1 MKNTANKLR
10 IVHRGVAQLHNGE
23 SAQPGL
29 AAVLTNMREREDALE
44 VVGNPRSIDQLEL
57 GDSVLLVDDDRTLV
71 LRDGN
76 VVWNNVVVLNT
87 AATVISAHKVGA
99 MLVVVTSEGNV
110 VMRRTA
116 SGYSTLNI
124 DSALPQLHLTA
135 VEQQAMTT
143 TIPAFEFDQPYT
155 AWQAPLATA
164 DMEAYS
170 RLVRNA
176 VATMQRSAAS
186 QGRFTGVMLVRYA
199 ERLWDD
205 SYLWVSQ
212 PLMVG
217 HSLISA
223 NYRSTAT
230 VTSSNNRFTG
240 TEAFSL
246 EVNSYRLG
254 ISVAQG
260 IAAEWRDVVKA
271 IDVMV
276 MPQAALVDLN
286 SLDYRCVVTT
296 SSGTRRYLLE
306 VGLKPRSASAIMQQ
320 AMAGDWRVVASTA
333 CLDGSAFTAVNTAMA
348 SQQVLPGVRCDV
360 VASQLLNPRV
370 VSQQHIAQAMECS
383 TLRPVSFVAME
394 HNGRLYQAPSS
405 FTISNPWHVLPWL
418 DGTLS
423 AGSVTATVQ
432 VTLATSEGAVVV
444 TKSLTCPCSGT
455 ALNPI
460 IAFPD
465 VRATHIAIAVGN
477 KVWESDLEPIEA
489 MGIAAFIN
497 PSLHS
502 NSLVTGTLPPAN
514 AAVAAIPT
522 QGTILVS
529 AVGNPLVTQWR
540 AAVSGCAIRAMGAA
554 CRPIYSGGFGRY
566 PIYLFTTQGI
576 MALPQTTSGSYGEPR
591 LITET
596 VLAQG
601 SVPVAGGDA
610 LWFVSQHGIL
620 CSISGS
626 TLTRHFDLSQLS
638 QVSQLSQASQVSQAS
653 RLSPSSSPSK
663 IEGVR
668 GSMTSSSRLSPSSSP
683 SKVEGVRGSMTSSSQ
698 LSPTL
703 SPSKIEGVR
712 GSMTSSSQLSPTL
725 SPLSSSLSPENSLS
739 PVIAWNDRE
748 RELWIAGPDGH
759 VVVLMPSGRTYSRDI
774 SVHSLYSDP
783 QHALAVTAEGALLDL
798 ATEESTSQQ
807 VNYLSHP
814 FELDPLMSR
823 RLKRIVWNF
832 FSQTVPPTSVT
843 LTLQGERGSSCHGYI
858 INKVRASGT
867 IAAPLSRP
875 LIAPPTRI
883 LRLQVSA
890 AVPSGTLLL
899 PTQLY

>member
-124 DSALPQLHLTA
+124 DSALPQLHLSA

-164 DMEAYS
+164 DVEAYS

-199 ERLWDD
+199 VRLWDD

-246 EVNSYRLG
+246 EVSSYRLG

-306 VGLKPRSASAIMQQ
+306 VGLKPRSASAIVQQ

-370 VSQQHIAQAMECS
+370 VSQQHAAQAIECS
-383 TLRPVSFVAME
+383 TLRPVSSVAME

-444 TKSLTCPCSGT
+444 TKSFTCLCSGT

-477 KVWESDLEPIEA
+477 KVWESDIEPIEA

-514 AAVAAIPT
+514 SAVAAIPT

-529 AVGNPLVTQWR
+529 AVGNPLVTQWS

-626 TLTRHFDLSQLS
+626 ILTRHLDLSQLS
-638 QVSQLSQASQVSQAS
+638 QVSQLSQAS

-663 IEGVR
+663 IEGV
-668 GSMTSSSRLSPSSSP
+668 
-683 SKVEGVRGSMTSSSQ
+683 K
-698 LSPTL
+698 
-703 SPSKIEGVR
+703 

-843 LTLQGERGSSCHGYI
+843 LTLRGERGSSCHGYI

-875 LIAPPTRI
+875 LLVPPTRI

>member
-124 DSALPQLHLTA
+124 DSALPQLHLSA

-164 DMEAYS
+164 DVEAYS

-199 ERLWDD
+199 VRLWDD

-246 EVNSYRLG
+246 EVSSYRLG

-306 VGLKPRSASAIMQQ
+306 VGLKPRSASAIVQQ

-370 VSQQHIAQAMECS
+370 VSQQHAAQAIECS
-383 TLRPVSFVAME
+383 TLRPVTSVAME

-405 FTISNPWHVLPWL
+405 FTISNPWYVLPWL

-444 TKSLTCPCSGT
+444 TKSLTCPCSGI

-610 LWFVSQHGIL
+610 LWFASQHGIL

-626 TLTRHFDLSQLS
+626 TLTRHLDLSQLS
-638 QVSQLSQASQVSQAS
+638 QVSQLSQAS
-653 RLSPSSSPSK
+653 RLSPSS
-663 IEGVR
+663 
-668 GSMTSSSRLSPSSSP
+668 
-683 SKVEGVRGSMTSSSQ
+683 
-698 LSPTL
+698 

-814 FELDPLMSR
+814 FELDPLMLR

-832 FSQTVPPTSVT
+832 FSQTVPPASVT
-843 LTLQGERGSSCHGYI
+843 LTLRGERGSSCHGYI

-883 LRLQVSA
+883 LHLQVSA
-890 AVPSGTLLL
+890 AVPSGALLL

>member
-124 DSALPQLHLTA
+124 DSALPQLHLSA

-164 DMEAYS
+164 DVEAYS

-199 ERLWDD
+199 VRLWDD

-246 EVNSYRLG
+246 EVSSYRLG

-306 VGLKPRSASAIMQQ
+306 VGLKPRSASAIVQQ

-333 CLDGSAFTAVNTAMA
+333 CIDGSAFTAVNTAMA

-370 VSQQHIAQAMECS
+370 VSQQHAAQAMECS
-383 TLRPVSFVAME
+383 TLRPVSSVAME

-444 TKSLTCPCSGT
+444 TKSFTCLCSGT

-601 SVPVAGGDA
+601 SMPVAGGDA

-626 TLTRHFDLSQLS
+626 ILTRHLDLSQLS
-638 QVSQLSQASQVSQAS
+638 QVSQLSQAS

-663 IEGVR
+663 IEGV
-668 GSMTSSSRLSPSSSP
+668 
-683 SKVEGVRGSMTSSSQ
+683 K
-698 LSPTL
+698 
-703 SPSKIEGVR
+703 

-783 QHALAVTAEGALLDL
+783 QHALAVTTEGALLDL

-807 VNYLSHP
+807 VSYLSHP
-814 FELDPLMSR
+814 FELDPLMLR

-832 FSQTVPPTSVT
+832 FSQTVPPTSVS
-843 LTLQGERGSSCHGYI
+843 LTLRGERGSSCHGYI

>member
-44 VVGNPRSIDQLEL
+44 VVGTPRQIDQLEP
-57 GDSVLLVDDDRTLV
+57 GDKVLLVDDDRTLV
-71 LRDGN
+71 LREGN

-87 AATVISAHKVGA
+87 AATIISAHKVGA

-124 DSALPQLHLTA
+124 DSALPQLHLSA

-164 DMEAYS
+164 DVEAYS

-199 ERLWDD
+199 VRLWDD

-246 EVNSYRLG
+246 EVSSYRLG

-306 VGLKPRSASAIMQQ
+306 VGLKPRSASAIVQQ

-370 VSQQHIAQAMECS
+370 VSQQHAAQAIECS
-383 TLRPVSFVAME
+383 TLRPVTSVAME

-423 AGSVTATVQ
+423 AGSVTATLQ

-444 TKSLTCPCSGT
+444 TKSLTCLCSGT

-477 KVWESDLEPIEA
+477 KVWESDIEPIEA

-522 QGTILVS
+522 HGTILVS
-529 AVGNPLVTQWR
+529 AVGNPLVTQWS

-626 TLTRHFDLSQLS
+626 TLTRHLDLSQLS
-638 QVSQLSQASQVSQAS
+638 QVSQVSQAS

-663 IEGVR
+663 IEGV
-668 GSMTSSSRLSPSSSP
+668 
-683 SKVEGVRGSMTSSSQ
+683 K
-698 LSPTL
+698 
-703 SPSKIEGVR
+703 

-725 SPLSSSLSPENSLS
+725 SPLSSSLS

-783 QHALAVTAEGALLDL
+783 QHALAVTTEGALLDL

-843 LTLQGERGSSCHGYI
+843 LTLRGERGSSCHGYI

>member
-44 VVGNPRSIDQLEL
+44 VVGNPRPIDQLEP
-57 GDSVLLVDDDRTLV
+57 GDRVLLVDEDRTLV

-76 VVWNNVVVLNT
+76 VVWNDVVVLSS

-99 MLVVVTSEGNV
+99 MLVVVTSGGNV

-116 SGYSTLNI
+116 TGYSILNL

-155 AWQAPLATA
+155 AWQAPLAPA
-164 DMEAYS
+164 DVESYS

-186 QGRFTGVMLVRYA
+186 QGRFTGVILVRYA
-199 ERLWDD
+199 VRLWDD

-217 HSLISA
+217 HSMISA

-230 VTSSNNRFTG
+230 VASSNNRFTG

-306 VGLKPRSASAIMQQ
+306 VGLKPRSASAIVQQ
-320 AMAGDWRVVASTA
+320 AMAGEWRVVASTA

-370 VSQQHIAQAMECS
+370 VSQLQAAQVMKCS
-383 TLRPVSFVAME
+383 TLRPVTSVAME

-405 FTISNPWHVLPWL
+405 FTVSNPWHVLPWL

-423 AGSVTATVQ
+423 AGSTTATVQ
-432 VTLATSEGAVVV
+432 VTLATSEGGVVV

-465 VRATHIAIAVGN
+465 VRATHIAIAMGN

-529 AVGNPLVTQWR
+529 AVSNPLVTQWR

-576 MALPQTTSGSYGEPR
+576 MALPQSTSGSYGEPR

-596 VLAQG
+596 VLARG
-601 SVPVAGGDA
+601 SVPVAGGDS
-610 LWFVSQHGIL
+610 LWFASQHGIL

-626 TLTRHFDLSQLS
+626 TLTRHLDLS
-638 QVSQLSQASQVSQAS
+638 QVSQVSQ
-653 RLSPSSSPSK
+653 
-663 IEGVR
+663 
-668 GSMTSSSRLSPSSSP
+668 
-683 SKVEGVRGSMTSSSQ
+683 
-698 LSPTL
+698 
-703 SPSKIEGVR
+703 
-712 GSMTSSSQLSPTL
+712 TL
-725 SPLSSSLSPENSLS
+725 SPLSSSLSPENPLS
-739 PVIAWNDRE
+739 PELAWNDRE

-774 SVHSLYSDP
+774 LVSSLYSDP
-783 QHALAVTAEGALLDL
+783 QYALAITAEGALLDL
-798 ATEESTSQQ
+798 ATEESSPQQ
-807 VNYLSHP
+807 VSYLSHP
-814 FELDPLMSR
+814 FELDPLMSK

-832 FSQTVPPTSVT
+832 FSQTVPPASVT
-843 LTLQGERGSSCHGYI
+843 LTLRGERGSSCHGYI
-858 INKVRASGT
+858 INKVTASGT

-875 LIAPPTRI
+875 LLAPPTRI

-890 AVPSGTLLL
+890 AVPSGALLL
-899 PTQLY
+899 PTHLY

>member
-44 VVGNPRSIDQLEL
+44 VVGTPRQIDQLEP
-57 GDSVLLVDDDRTLV
+57 GDKVLLVDDDRTLV
-71 LRDGN
+71 LREGN

-87 AATVISAHKVGA
+87 AATIISAHKVGA

-124 DSALPQLHLTA
+124 DSALPQLHLSA

-164 DMEAYS
+164 DVEAYS

-199 ERLWDD
+199 VRLWDD

-246 EVNSYRLG
+246 EVSSYRLG

-306 VGLKPRSASAIMQQ
+306 VGLKPRSASAIVQQ

-370 VSQQHIAQAMECS
+370 VSQQHAAQAIECS
-383 TLRPVSFVAME
+383 TLRPVTSVAME

-423 AGSVTATVQ
+423 AGSVTATLQ

-444 TKSLTCPCSGT
+444 TKSLTCLCSGT

-477 KVWESDLEPIEA
+477 KVWESDIEPIEA

-522 QGTILVS
+522 HGTILVS
-529 AVGNPLVTQWR
+529 AVGNPLVTQWS

-626 TLTRHFDLSQLS
+626 TLTRHLDLSQLS
-638 QVSQLSQASQVSQAS
+638 QVSQVSQAS

-663 IEGVR
+663 IEGV
-668 GSMTSSSRLSPSSSP
+668 
-683 SKVEGVRGSMTSSSQ
+683 K
-698 LSPTL
+698 
-703 SPSKIEGVR
+703 

-725 SPLSSSLSPENSLS
+725 SPLSSSLS

-843 LTLQGERGSSCHGYI
+843 LTLRGERGSSCHGYI

>member
-124 DSALPQLHLTA
+124 DSALPQLHLSA

-164 DMEAYS
+164 DVEAYS

-199 ERLWDD
+199 VRLWDD

-246 EVNSYRLG
+246 EVSSYRLG
-254 ISVAQG
+254 ISVAHG
-260 IAAEWRDVVKA
+260 IAAEWRDMVKA

-306 VGLKPRSASAIMQQ
+306 VGLKPRSASAIVQQ

-370 VSQQHIAQAMECS
+370 VSQQHAAQAMECS
-383 TLRPVSFVAME
+383 TLRPVTSVAME

-489 MGIAAFIN
+489 MGIAAYIN

-626 TLTRHFDLSQLS
+626 TLTRHLDLSQLS
-638 QVSQLSQASQVSQAS
+638 QLSQVSQVSQAS

-668 GSMTSSSRLSPSSSP
+668 GSMTSSS
-683 SKVEGVRGSMTSSSQ
+683 
-698 LSPTL
+698 
-703 SPSKIEGVR
+703 
-712 GSMTSSSQLSPTL
+712 QLSPTL
-725 SPLSSSLSPENSLS
+725 SPLSSSLS

-783 QHALAVTAEGALLDL
+783 QHALAVTTEGALLDL

-807 VNYLSHP
+807 VSYFSHP
-814 FELDPLMSR
+814 FEIDPLMLR

-832 FSQTVPPTSVT
+832 FSQTVPPASVT
-843 LTLQGERGSSCHGYI
+843 LTLRGERGSSCHGYI
-858 INKVRASGT
+858 INNVRASGT

-890 AVPSGTLLL
+890 AVPSGALLL

>member
-57 GDSVLLVDDDRTLV
+57 GDSMLLVDDDRTLV

-124 DSALPQLHLTA
+124 DSALPQLHLSA

-164 DMEAYS
+164 DVEAYS

-199 ERLWDD
+199 VRLWDD

-306 VGLKPRSASAIMQQ
+306 VGLKPRSVSAIVQQ

-370 VSQQHIAQAMECS
+370 VSQQHAAQAMECS
-383 TLRPVSFVAME
+383 TLRPVSSVAME

-444 TKSLTCPCSGT
+444 TKSLTCLCSGT

-601 SVPVAGGDA
+601 SMPVAGGDA

-626 TLTRHFDLSQLS
+626 ILTRHLDLSQLS
-638 QVSQLSQASQVSQAS
+638 QVSQLSQAS

-663 IEGVR
+663 IEGVK

-683 SKVEGVRGSMTSSSQ
+683 SKIEGVKGSMTSSSQ

-703 SPSKIEGVR
+703 SPSKIEGVK

-725 SPLSSSLSPENSLS
+725 SPLSSSLSPENFLS

-843 LTLQGERGSSCHGYI
+843 LTLRGERGSSCHGYI